1 MYAVGL
7 MSGTSLDGLD
17 AALCKIE
24 GHGFDT
30 RITLLDFITY
40 PMPDVLR
47 QRIREACFPSTSSV
61 DLICSLNFE
70 IGQWM
75 SEGVSM
81 LMKDHDIK
89 LDFIASHGQTIYHQP
104 FRDKTHVPSTLQIGE
119 AAVLAYDHHCPVV
132 SHFRV
137 MDMAGGGQGAP
148 LVPYSELIL
157 YSRPQRS
164 IGLLN
169 LGGIGNLTWLDGSMD
184 RHHVLAF
191 DTGPGNMMINAAMTQ
206 LFSLPYDD
214 EGRVAA
220 KGKVIPALF
229 ESLCQH
235 PYLSMQPPKSTGRE
249 MFGED
254 LVTRLI
260 QRYADQR
267 PEDIIRTLTEFT
279 AFCVEDAISRFL
291 SAQRPL
297 DELIVG
303 GGGVHNRTLM
313 AALKRRLAPTSVVS
327 WEEKGLNSDAKEAMA
342 FVIMGHET
350 LAGYPSNVPSVT
362 GAQYPLILGDITP
375 NPFQKG

>member
-1 MYAVGL
+1 
-7 MSGTSLDGLD
+7 
-17 AALCKIE
+17 
-24 GHGFDT
+24 
-30 RITLLDFITY
+30 
-40 PMPDVLR
+40 
-47 QRIREACFPSTSSV
+47 
-61 DLICSLNFE
+61 
-70 IGQWM
+70 
-75 SEGVSM
+75 
-81 LMKDHDIK
+81 
-89 LDFIASHGQTIYHQP
+89 
-104 FRDKTHVPSTLQIGE
+104 
-119 AAVLAYDHHCPVV
+119 
-132 SHFRV
+132 
-137 MDMAGGGQGAP
+137 
-148 LVPYSELIL
+148 
-157 YSRPQRS
+157 
-164 IGLLN
+164 
-169 LGGIGNLTWLDGSMD
+169 
-184 RHHVLAF
+184 
-191 DTGPGNMMINAAMTQ
+191 MMINAAMTQ

-254 LVTRLI
+254 LVSKLI

-291 SAQRPL
+291 SAQGPL

-313 AALKRRLAPTSVVS
+313 AALKRRLAPTRVVS